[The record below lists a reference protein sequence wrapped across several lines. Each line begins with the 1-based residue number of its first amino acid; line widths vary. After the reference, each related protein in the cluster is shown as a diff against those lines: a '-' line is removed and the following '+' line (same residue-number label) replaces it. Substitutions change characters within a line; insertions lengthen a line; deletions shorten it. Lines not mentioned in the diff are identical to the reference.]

1 MSELRLTNEGI
12 ALFESEEGGI
22 YPALPV
28 LCTGLLG
35 GVQVYTGLTHL
46 AVLAQMYQ
54 MPDRLEF
61 IKNFRKYC
69 QLTLCFGMGN
79 NASHIN

>member
-28 LCTGLLG
+28 YRIAGWCTG
-35 GVQVYTGLTHL
+35 VHR
-46 AVLAQMYQ
+46 
-54 MPDRLEF
+54 PDPPGCTCSDVSDARQAGIYKKL
-61 IKNFRKYC
+61 
-69 QLTLCFGMGN
+69 
-79 NASHIN
+79 